1 MGKDAR
7 RVRRHV
13 VGENEGSFY
22 RRAGERCGSVVR
34 YDATRRCRR
43 RGGRRWLTSDHMQ
56 PVSPPANGRKRR
68 VDSGI
73 GRVSAARR
81 DAASTCND
89 SNSGAWGGGGGGGS
103 HEVAPSADGGRGRV
117 TISDN
122 CQGRESVSDGIMDQR
137 RAAHHGRVHR
147 GEHQSRAAAVGG
159 GILGDARALPLQ
171 CGADGIR
178 DRINGCPR
186 QIGRGGRP
194 PRVPSPYPR
203 PAARRSPDMSTAAQ
217 SVTPA
222 ARDTEKYR
230 TVNSPYQ
237 SLSRGTCNIFKHN
250 EPNVINQMV
259 RVPKIR
265 HRGFFFLGPLAF
277 YSGPIM

>member
-186 QIGRGGRP
+186 QIGRGGGGDGSHVRHGGDR
-194 PRVPSPYPR
+194 RVGRRWTTAPR
-203 PAARRSPDMSTAAQ
+203 PVALSTPCRTPLPRHVDGRPVGDARRT
-217 SVTPA
+217 
-222 ARDTEKYR
+222 
-230 TVNSPYQ
+230 
-237 SLSRGTCNIFKHN
+237 
-250 EPNVINQMV
+250 
-259 RVPKIR
+259 R
-265 HRGFFFLGPLAF
+265 H
-277 YSGPIM
+277 